1 MIYNFVSSGQVIAKL
16 YRDLNIQEERDRFD
30 LIEWIAEALSYINVY
45 QQYCQKQAVLEV
57 KDYRALIPC
66 DLHALI
72 QIEHHGLAV
81 SPLGGSFDPNV
92 QSLKDQGGAPG
103 PINTNFSF
111 GYKVNGRWLTFN
123 FREGTINISYL
134 GIITDDEGYPMIPDR
149 VEFKQAIFWYLLRQL
164 ILGGFI
170 HPEFNFDK
178 ADYQW
183 KLYCG
188 QAKGAGNMPDLGEAE
203 AASRQMRLLIPNIN
217 AFRDFF
223 ATRDGYY
230 WGMDNRIFW

>member
-1 MIYNFVSSGQVIAKL
+1 MIYSFVSSGQVVAKL
-16 YRDLNIQEERDRFD
+16 YRDLNMQEERDHFD
-30 LIEWIAEALSYINVY
+30 MIEWIAEALSFINTF

-72 QIEHHGLAV
+72 QIEHKGIAV
-81 SPLGGSFDPNV
+81 NMIEGSFDPNTAF
-92 QSLKDQGGAPG
+92 LKEQGGSPG
-103 PINTNFSF
+103 QTNTNFSF
-111 GYKVNGRWLTFN
+111 GYRVNGRWLVFN
-123 FREGTINISYL
+123 FREGKVNVSYL
-134 GIITDDEGYPMIPDR
+134 GIMTDEEGYPMIPDR
-149 VEFKQAIFWYLLRQL
+149 VEFKQALFWYLLRQL

-178 ADYQW
+178 ADSQW
-183 KLYCG
+183 KMYCG
-188 QAKGAGNMPDLGEAE
+188 QAKGAGNMLDLGGME
-203 AASRQMRLLIPNIN
+203 AAARQVQMLVPNIN

-230 WGMDNRIFW
+230 WSANNRTYW